1 VAAAIDVYSMG
12 RVLREQD
19 AHGKQ
24 HGGPDSGPLPPYL
37 QRLLASGEF
46 PHLAPLI
53 TSGRLHPEPGMY
65 DDGLRWLL
73 DGIEAQYGSGGQH
86 GGGDEHGRQDR

>member
-19 AHGKQ
+19 AHGEQ
-24 HGGPDSGPLPPYL
+24 QAGPAAPLPPYL

-46 PHLAPLI
+46 PHLGPLI
-53 TSGRLHPEPGMY
+53 TAGRLHPEPGVY

-73 DGIEAQYGSGGQH
+73 DGIEAQYGKRP
-86 GGGDEHGRQDR
+86 D